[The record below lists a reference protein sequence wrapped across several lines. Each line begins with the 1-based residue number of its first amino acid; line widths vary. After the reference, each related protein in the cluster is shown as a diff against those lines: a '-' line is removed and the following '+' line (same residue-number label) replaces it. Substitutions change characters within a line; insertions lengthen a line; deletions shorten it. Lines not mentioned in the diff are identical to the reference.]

1 MRRLYRR
8 VSFYNH
14 VMAMTKKEHFN
25 IWVDAAKNAFSLN
38 SVLSAAGTAYFAVF
52 SFFPLIL
59 LIVAVAS
66 YWFDPLWVENELINQ
81 LEFVVPNI
89 STILGENINHVISS
103 RTTATAVA
111 LILLT
116 WASSGLF
123 SIITRIL
130 DTIWSG
136 KQNMRSRLRYR
147 SLAFLLVGIL
157 SLLVLVLLFLE
168 FWVVPLFRNYLP
180 EYPSFWYQGGGVFVS
195 ALVNILLFGMIY
207 RFLPHSSP
215 DWRSVWIGAGAAGSI
230 WAFAKRF
237 FVGYVVRLLSTSSLV
252 YGSVSTIMAFMLW
265 VYLSGLIFF
274 FGAYLGRGYYNPDD
288 HQEERRKE
296 KRRWRD

>member
-1 MRRLYRR
+1 
-8 VSFYNH
+8 
-14 VMAMTKKEHFN
+14 MTKKEHFN
-25 IWVDAAKNAFSLN
+25 IWVNAAKNAFSLN

-89 STILGENINHVISS
+89 SKILGENIDYVIRS
-103 RTTATAVA
+103 RSTATAIA
-111 LILLT
+111 LVLLA

-123 SIITRIL
+123 SVITRIL

-136 KQNMRSRLRYR
+136 RQNMRSRLRYR

-157 SLLVLVLLFLE
+157 SLVVLILLFLE
-168 FWVVPLFRNYLP
+168 SWVVPLFKNYLP
-180 EYPSFWYQGGGVFVS
+180 EYPNFWYGGGGVLVS
-195 ALVNILLFGMIY
+195 ALVNALLFGMIY

-230 WAFAKRF
+230 WALAKRF
-237 FVGYVVRLLSTSSLV
+237 FVGYVVQLLSTSNLV
-252 YGSVSTIMAFMLW
+252 YGSVSTLMAFMLW

-274 FGAYLGRGYYNPDD
+274 FGAYLGRGYSLDG
-288 HQEERRKE
+288 QEERRKK